1 VKSGERGDQVLDKII
16 DAGTEH
22 VGTIYFSKVMVPELC
37 TYFSVARLYSLI
49 KCFELSP
56 SAWSPVNEEIRYSI
70 K

>member
-1 VKSGERGDQVLDKII
+1 
-16 DAGTEH
+16 
-22 VGTIYFSKVMVPELC
+22 MVPELC